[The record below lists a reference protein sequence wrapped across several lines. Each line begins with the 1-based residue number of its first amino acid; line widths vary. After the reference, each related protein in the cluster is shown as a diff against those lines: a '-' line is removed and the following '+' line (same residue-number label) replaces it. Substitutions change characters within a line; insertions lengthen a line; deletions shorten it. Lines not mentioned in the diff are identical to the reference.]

1 MNGTANLRAVPD
13 TKPGE
18 IGMALQMNKFVLGT
32 AVATMVLASSTVT
45 ADTVHDQAAFDTNGY
60 GWDSVTGESNQQI
73 ADDFRLKRSGKITNL
88 RWTGK
93 YHDSSA
99 PGEKLFEVLVFADQY
114 GKPGKILHSET
125 VSARGWDTRVSDIGS
140 HRMLSYNT
148 SLTRSPVLDAGRTYW
163 LSVRESDPTTKALW
177 SWSFHKG
184 NVAGGFSYRLGKSR
198 EWSVGSR
205 DMAYALTV
213 ARPN

>member
-1 MNGTANLRAVPD
+1 
-13 TKPGE
+13 
-18 IGMALQMNKFVLGT
+18 MALQMNKFVLGAAVT
-32 AVATMVLASSTVT
+32 AMVLAGGTVS

-60 GWDSVTGESNQQI
+60 GWDSVAGDSKQQI
-73 ADDFRLKRSGKITNL
+73 ADDLRLKQTCKITNL

-99 PGEKLFEVLVFADQY
+99 PGEKMFEVLVFADQQ
-114 GKPGKILHSET
+114 GKPGRLLHSET

-148 SLTRSPVLDAGRTYW
+148 ALSGSPVLDAGKTYW

-177 SWSFHKG
+177 SWSFHKE
-184 NVAGGFSYRLGKSR
+184 NVAGGFSYRLGTGQK
-198 EWSVGSR
+198 WSVGSR